1 MSYNPAAGFPRIMP
15 SLRYNDMGAAL
26 AWLNQTFGLTEH
38 LRWTDAGGVVRHA
51 EMRIDHAF
59 IDLSA
64 APDGYQTPKRL
75 GQVCQSLVVLVDDV
89 DAHDRTAQAAGAT
102 IIAAPKDK
110 PWGLRPYIAEDLG
123 GHHWQ
128 FSHYLRDVPPAEWGA
143 QLMESSDLFAR
154 SMDMAASGRAASGC
168 G

>member
-51 EMRIDHAF
+51 EMRIDQAF
-59 IDLSA
+59 VELSA
-64 APDGYQTPKRL
+64 APEGYRNPKRL
-75 GQVCQSLVVLVDDV
+75 GEVCQSLVVLVDDV
-89 DAHDRTAQAAGAT
+89 DAHYDKAQAAGAT
-102 IIAAPKDK
+102 IIVALADQ
-110 PWGLRPYIAEDLG
+110 PWGLRQYIAEDLE

-128 FSHYLRDVPPAEWGA
+128 FSQHLRDVPPAEWGA
-143 QLMESSDLFAR
+143 QLME
-154 SMDMAASGRAASGC
+154 
-168 G
+168 